1 MPKKKRSFARMF
13 EEVDDEDDAQ
23 VTVVFQDDEA
33 YDAFIKG
40 IQLQAALSTLKMVR
54 RRFTINSNE
63 TFLEWL
69 DNRIRNAGVET

>member
-1 MPKKKRSFARMF
+1 MF
-13 EEVDDEDDAQ
+13 EEVDDEDGEQ

-54 RRFTINSNE
+54 RRFTMNSNE

-69 DNRIRNAGVET
+69 DHRIRNAGVET